1 MAKTAFVLVL
11 SLVLLLST
19 FRTVLSTEDQG
30 ETISDHTNQAAS
42 YAKESMESMPNSL
55 GDKMEDAKETP
66 CHGGHGHGF
75 SFGKSSTKSRTSTR
89 AGTHIISRPARHQT
103 WIG

>member
-1 MAKTAFVLVL
+1 MEKTAFVLVL

-66 CHGGHGHGF
+66 CHGGHGN
-75 SFGKSSTKSRTSTR
+75 S
-89 AGTHIISRPARHQT
+89 HIFWSELLYVNA
-103 WIG
+103 

>member
-30 ETISDHTNQAAS
+30 ETISDNTNQAAS
-42 YAKESMESMPNSL
+42 YAIEGEHGKHAKFL
-55 GDKMEDAKETP
+55 G
-66 CHGGHGHGF
+66 
-75 SFGKSSTKSRTSTR
+75 R
-89 AGTHIISRPARHQT
+89 
-103 WIG
+103 